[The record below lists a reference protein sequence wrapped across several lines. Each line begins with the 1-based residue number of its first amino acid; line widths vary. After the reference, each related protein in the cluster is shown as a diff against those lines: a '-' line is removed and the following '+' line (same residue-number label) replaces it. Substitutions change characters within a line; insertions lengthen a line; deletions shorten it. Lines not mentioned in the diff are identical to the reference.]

1 MNKIPIILF
10 TIILL
15 ASCESREDKIQKTV
29 SQELKGVLYDYE
41 SYEPIKTKIDSAFFS
56 PYTDS
61 EVESL
66 MLCIVKF
73 SNELERAKSDYRNAL
88 SSIALW
94 DIPYGTAYSR
104 QQKKDAITQRDAEKQ
119 RIEYIQTKL
128 ISLVKNLYKRVQYD
142 NSKDDEF
149 VGWFVTQRYKCKTN
163 GGYPAF
169 SEDVFVL
176 NKDMSECKLHMSIEE
191 YKVICDF
198 VDKLLSIS
206 EDEFLKRIENMD
218 RFDK

>member
-66 MLCIVKF
+66 MLSIVKF
-73 SNELERAKSDYRNAL
+73 SNELEKAKSNYRNAL
-88 SSIALW
+88 SSIAL
-94 DIPYGTAYSR
+94 
-104 QQKKDAITQRDAEKQ
+104 
-119 RIEYIQTKL
+119 
-128 ISLVKNLYKRVQYD
+128 
-142 NSKDDEF
+142 
-149 VGWFVTQRYKCKTN
+149 
-163 GGYPAF
+163 
-169 SEDVFVL
+169 
-176 NKDMSECKLHMSIEE
+176 
-191 YKVICDF
+191 
-198 VDKLLSIS
+198 
-206 EDEFLKRIENMD
+206 
-218 RFDK
+218 